1 MNLTDTCSNLF
12 LYLVTFRRQVR
23 KGMTPEMAVVRR
35 QLLDIFEE
43 QKQMV
48 GGDANLE
55 KLYERVK
62 YVLVVLADEILINS
76 NWAYSS
82 AWEDEILEWE
92 YFKTRIA
99 GEEFFNLL
107 ESEGEKDED
116 LAEIYYTALSL
127 GFVGQYADSPTKIL
141 DLKRR
146 LYRMLP
152 GRFSDQ
158 DARITPDAYYVG
170 EGAGDPYKSLINLG
184 RIVLVCATILIGMLI
199 IYPVIK
205 RSITRDLRGYLVEMK
220 SAVKPPDV
228 KAEPISDAEDD
239 GDAENAD
246 ADEND
251 EDGEDSDDGSRWYK
265 PWTWGGDDDEDE
277 DDDSSTEPPDGE
289 DEGDDEDGD
298 EDGGDDEDNK
308 DEGDDADDDTG
319 AGADADEDEDAEDDE
334 DE

>member
-1 MNLTDTCSNLF
+1 MNLTDTCSDLF
-12 LYLVTFRRQVR
+12 LYLVIFRRQVR

-48 GGDANLE
+48 SGDANLE

-92 YFKTRIA
+92 FFKTRIA

-107 ESEGEKDED
+107 ESEGEKDEE

-127 GFVGQYADSPTKIL
+127 GFVGQYADSPTRIF

-158 DARITPDAYYVG
+158 DTRITPDAYYVA

-184 RIVLVCATILIGMLI
+184 RIALVCATILIGMLI
-199 IYPVIK
+199 IYPIVK
-205 RSITRDLRGYLVEMK
+205 NSITRDLRGYLIEMK
-220 SAVKPPDV
+220 SAVKPADV
-228 KAEPISDAEDD
+228 KAEPISDEDADENAED
-239 GDAENAD
+239 AD
-246 ADEND
+246 ADE
-251 EDGEDSDDGSRWYK
+251 DGEEDDDSDDGSSWYK
-265 PWTWGGDDDEDE
+265 PWTWGGDDDDDE
-277 DDDSSTEPPDGE
+277 DDDSSTEP
-289 DEGDDEDGD
+289 DEDDEDSD
-298 EDGGDDEDNK
+298 DDED
-308 DEGDDADDDTG
+308 DD
-319 AGADADEDEDAEDDE
+319 EDDE
-334 DE
+334 DEDEDDEDEDDEEDEDEDEDE